1 MRLIIY
7 LAIISS
13 VVVSPHFSGP
23 LFVRERRPEQESI
36 DILIKGGRVIDGS
49 GADSVQADVGI
60 RGDRIVY
67 VGSRVAAATRTID
80 ASGLI
85 VAPGFIDPHTHTAE
99 DLSSPATNSNV
110 NYLMQGV
117 TTVVTGNDGSS
128 PWPIAETLT
137 KWERQGIG
145 TNAALFV
152 GHGTVRTM
160 VLGNGNVSPTAD
172 QLGRMRALIARGVDD
187 GALGMSTGLYYAPGS
202 FAATEEIIELA
213 RAVAERGGI
222 YDTHMRDEDSYSIG
236 LLGSIQETIRIGRE
250 ARIPVHISHIKALGA
265 EVWGKSTAAIDLI
278 TRARAE
284 GIDVTASQYPY
295 TASGSS
301 IVAALVPRW
310 AEDGGRRRMLERI
323 EDPTTKP
330 RLIADMD
337 VNLKRRGGPDSML
350 ITVARDKGLIGKTL
364 AQLATISKKS
374 PVEVALDIIRSQ
386 GDASIA
392 SFNMDESDIE
402 NFMRQDF
409 VMTGS
414 DGSAGHPRKY
424 GTFPRKLRLYCY
436 TKRLITLPFAIR
448 SSSSLTAETLRIP
461 ERGLVRQGYYADV
474 IVFDEKAVADRATY
488 EHPQELAVGMRYVI
502 VNGKVAVDAGK
513 YTGALPGRPLRKG
526 RS

>member
-1 MRLIIY
+1 
-7 LAIISS
+7 
-13 VVVSPHFSGP
+13 
-23 LFVRERRPEQESI
+23 
-36 DILIKGGRVIDGS
+36 
-49 GADSVQADVGI
+49 
-60 RGDRIVY
+60 
-67 VGSRVAAATRTID
+67 
-80 ASGLI
+80 
-85 VAPGFIDPHTHTAE
+85 
-99 DLSSPATNSNV
+99 
-110 NYLMQGV
+110 
-117 TTVVTGNDGSS
+117 
-128 PWPIAETLT
+128 
-137 KWERQGIG
+137 
-145 TNAALFV
+145 
-152 GHGTVRTM
+152 
-160 VLGNGNVSPTAD
+160 
-172 QLGRMRALIARGVDD
+172 
-187 GALGMSTGLYYAPGS
+187 
-202 FAATEEIIELA
+202 
-213 RAVAERGGI
+213 
-222 YDTHMRDEDSYSIG
+222 
-236 LLGSIQETIRIGRE
+236 
-250 ARIPVHISHIKALGA
+250 
-265 EVWGKSTAAIDLI
+265 
-278 TRARAE
+278 
-284 GIDVTASQYPY
+284 
-295 TASGSS
+295 
-301 IVAALVPRW
+301 
-310 AEDGGRRRMLERI
+310 MLERI